1 MMQLPANEATEPQ
14 SSTSVDEPE
23 IKCKRISPQR
33 NASNCGWDM
42 TGLCVGTHVVNPTA
56 SDGARAM
63 RTCDAIRIGSRVL
76 ILTDNLSAEAS
87 NRLVFIY
94 FTF

>member
-1 MMQLPANEATEPQ
+1 
-14 SSTSVDEPE
+14 
-23 IKCKRISPQR
+23 
-33 NASNCGWDM
+33 M